1 MDGKEE
7 GQQRNGT
14 LPAPSS
20 NGSADPVAGSSSVR
34 SKATTTAAAS
44 FGQLIPSDLGL
55 SPEITHE
62 GGVIGRQSDPNS
74 LLRHLSTPG
83 HINGEGLRR
92 LFIGEHPN
100 DPHARLPGP
109 AAHGT
114 SSRSFLVGIEAIWAE
129 ERAAKHH
136 HHQVNRVQ
144 KPTAASATAGAGGAV
159 EGGLLVPD
167 HVETGPTEDHVGLAG
182 QQEQQDEEE
191 SEDEDDEEDAQSSTS
206 STSDGTV
213 SSDSEDDL
221 SGGRA
226 GGDRRRER
234 TTSRGTGETNADNLF
249 AKLRGRDNKKHLT
262 EASSP
267 TQTQRGHDV
276 TDFDITSRAGRHSPQ
291 PAHLPQAGSLRPP
304 FLAAETQSSL
314 SPSFHTAQAFLT
326 TEGLRAT
333 NKPLLPE
340 TIKNMS
346 RAASHDAPSGGL
358 LLEVHHQLTRRQS
371 DTLLPDTASDTVV
384 ELSTSPNVNVT
395 PRPKPIPNKSSKS
408 VRWDVSQGKKSIVPR
423 PRDAG
428 RSARPKL
435 ALDTTRPNPVEVPSG
450 DQPIASPSE
459 VLARPNPLEHPA
471 EGLRQQASTS
481 DVPVFGQ
488 LVRSA
493 STESSR
499 LLTELAD
506 TKEASLPPGVEK
518 LERMLV
524 RVGWTMREDLP
535 DDLDEMSARKFPIRF
550 ERWEEMAVLWKR
562 SSVEIWGS
570 YVSCGLS
577 HPCTQPWKFS

>member
-1 MDGKEE
+1 MDGTDD
-7 GQQRNGT
+7 GQRNAP
-14 LPAPSS
+14 LSAPSNNDS
-20 NGSADPVAGSSSVR
+20 PDPVAGSSSVR
-34 SKATTTAAAS
+34 SKATATAAT
-44 FGQLIPSDLGL
+44 FGQLIPPDLGL

-62 GGVIGRQSDPNS
+62 GGVIGRQSNPTS

-83 HINGEGLRR
+83 HIHGEGLRR
-92 LFIGEHPN
+92 IFIGEHPN

-114 SSRSFLVGIEAIWAE
+114 SSRSFLVGIEALWAE

-144 KPTAASATAGAGGAV
+144 KPTVSATAGATGAV
-159 EGGLLVPD
+159 QGGLLVPD
-167 HVETGPTEDHVGLAG
+167 HVETESTEDDSGLAG

-191 SEDEDDEEDAQSSTS
+191 SDDEVEEDDDDADAQSSTS
-206 STSDGTV
+206 SSSDGTV

-221 SGGRA
+221 GGRRA
-226 GGDRRRER
+226 GRERHRER
-234 TTSRGTGETNADNLF
+234 TASQRTGETNADNLF

-267 TQTQRGHDV
+267 TQTQRTQDDV
-276 TDFDITSRAGRHSPQ
+276 PFDITSRTGRHSPQ

-304 FLAAETQSSL
+304 FTAADTQSSL
-314 SPSFHTAQAFLT
+314 APSFHTAQAFLT

-340 TIKNMS
+340 TIERMQGLTN
-346 RAASHDAPSGGL
+346 HNAPSSGL

-371 DTLLPDTASDTVV
+371 DTFLPDTASDTVV
-384 ELSTSPNVNVT
+384 ELSTSPIANDRS
-395 PRPKPIPNKSSKS
+395 RPKPLANKMSKS

-428 RSARPKL
+428 HSARPKL
-435 ALDTTRPNPVEVPSG
+435 ALDTTRTNLVEAPSG

-499 LLTELAD
+499 LLMELAD

-535 DDLDEMSARKFPIRF
+535 DDLDEMSARKFPVRY

-562 SSVEIWGS
+562 SGVEVWGS
-570 YVSCGLS
+570 YVSRARS
-577 HPCTQPWKFS
+577 HPRTRPRN